1 MLRELNGK
9 TPELP
14 PAGTHGA
21 TMDPGIYSERGP
33 GNTVFVTI
41 YGRSGEPLAYIT
53 LAEGVTGGEL
63 PPEFRAWYDRVVGHP
78 MLRRV

>member
-9 TPELP
+9 TSELP

-33 GNTVFVTI
+33 GNTIFVTI
-41 YGRSGEPLAYIT
+41 FGRNGEPLAYFT
-53 LAEGVTGGEL
+53 LAESITGGEL
-63 PPEFRAWYDRVVGHP
+63 PPELQAFYDRIVGRPKLHR
-78 MLRRV
+78 L